1 MRLLLFEELSHF
13 FYNGL
18 HTLDFLALHI
28 VQHAAQLGTG
38 DGCIGVAVVHIY
50 LSNLRRVQ
58 SALLAEEAKNI
69 ALADLVLLAL
79 TYI

>member
-1 MRLLLFEELSHF
+1 MRLILFEELSHF
-13 FYNGL
+13 FYYGL
-18 HTLDFLALHI
+18 HALDFLALHI
-28 VQHAAQLGTG
+28 VQHTAQLGAG

-50 LSNLRRVQ
+50 LSYLRRVQ
-58 SALLAEEAKNI
+58 SALLAEETEDV